1 MRKLGTRNTWKR
13 VGMVASIATLPLA
26 LASPAWAV
34 VKESWI
40 QGGVA
45 GFNSKYVTDD
55 GGTGPNKVDFT
66 GCHTGSGVTK
76 SVTVQLRRAVIGP
89 DTGFDT
95 KTYTACFNGGTSSGE
110 WGAGSEG
117 HDYYFRI
124 TKVGGS
130 SVVGPTIS
138 VDKTRMSF

>member
-1 MRKLGTRNTWKR
+1 
-13 VGMVASIATLPLA
+13 MVASISTLPLA

-34 VKESWI
+34 VKESFV
-40 QGGVA
+40 QAGVA
-45 GFNSKYVTDD
+45 GFNSKPLTDD
-55 GGTGPNKVDFT
+55 GGSGGNKVDFT
-66 GCHTGSGVTK
+66 GCHTDLGR

-110 WGAGSEG
+110 WGAGTEG

-124 TKVGGS
+124 TEVDGNS
-130 SVVGPTIS
+130 IVGPTIS